1 MQAEMVQELTTWKTC
16 R

>member
-1 MQAEMVQELTTWKTC
+1 MQAEMVQESTTWKTC